1 MINDLRIESRA
12 ASSLRPYPNN
22 ARLHSKK
29 QTLQIAKSI
38 EQFGFT
44 NPILIDDQ
52 SMILAGHG
60 RLAAAKLLKMTE
72 VPCVVLSKM
81 STAQKRAYVLADNKL
96 VLNGTW
102 DEEVL
107 ATELQNLVTVDCGFD
122 VDLTG
127 FSIPDIDRLIE
138 GLNPSEGGNPTDE
151 RAPLLADTAVTKSG
165 DLWILGSHKIL
176 CGNAL
181 EEAAFESLMGDE
193 RAEMVFTDPPYN
205 VPIDGNVGGLG
216 KVRHREFAM
225 GSGEM
230 SKPEFTDFLHSMMR
244 NLVQFSTD
252 GSIHFHCMDWRHV
265 TEIMTA
271 GEGTYTELKNI
282 CVWVKDNG
290 GMGTFYRSRHELI
303 LAFKSGRGPHINTFE
318 LGQHGRYRTNVW
330 EYRGYSRTGQNSD
343 DQFAAH
349 PTVKPVRM
357 VSDAIKDVSRR
368 GGIVLDCFGGSGTTL
383 IAAHKTGRRA
393 RIIEIDPLYVDVAI
407 RRWQDIAKDDAVL
420 AATGETFSVAT
431 ASRVEC
437 GVA

>member
-1 MINDLRIESRA
+1 MSETLRIECRSV
-12 ASSLRPYPNN
+12 SGLKPYPYN
-22 ARLHSKK
+22 ARVHSKK
-29 QTLQIAKSI
+29 QIAQIAKSI

-44 NPILIDDQ
+44 NPILVDDQ

-60 RLAAAKLLKMTE
+60 RLAAAMLLNMKE

-81 STAQKRAYVLADNKL
+81 SAAQKRAYVLADNKL
-96 VLNGTW
+96 VLNGAW

-107 ATELQNLVTVDCGFD
+107 ATELQNLLTLDFD

-138 GLNPSEGGNPTDE
+138 GLNPSEDGNPKDE
-151 RAPLLADTAVTKSG
+151 RVPLLADTAVTKSG
-165 DLWILGSHKIL
+165 DLWILGPHKLL

-181 EEAAFESLMGDE
+181 DEATFESLMGDE

-230 SKPEFTDFLHSMMR
+230 SKAEFTEFLRDMMR
-244 NLVQFSTD
+244 NLVRYSTD
-252 GSIHFHCMDWRHV
+252 GSIHFHCMDWRHLA
-265 TEIMTA
+265 EILA
-271 GEGTYTELKNI
+271 ASEGTYTELKNI

-303 LAFKSGRGPHINTFE
+303 LAFKSGRAPHINTFE

-330 EYRGYSRTGQNSD
+330 EYRGYSRVGKNSD

-357 VSDAIKDVSRR
+357 IADAIKDASSR
-368 GGIVLDCFGGSGTTL
+368 GGLVLDCFGGSGSTL
-383 IAAHKTGRRA
+383 IAAHRTGRRA

-407 RRWQDIAKDDAVL
+407 RRWQDISKDDAVL
-420 AATGETFSVAT
+420 ASTGETFSGAIKRRSEGG
-431 ASRVEC
+431 A
-437 GVA
+437 A

>member
-1 MINDLRIESRA
+1 MSETLRIECRSV
-12 ASSLRPYPNN
+12 SGLKPYPYN
-22 ARLHSKK
+22 ARVHSKK
-29 QTLQIAKSI
+29 QIAQIARSI

-44 NPILIDDQ
+44 NPILVDDQ

-60 RLAAAKLLKMTE
+60 RLAAAILLNMKE

-81 STAQKRAYVLADNKL
+81 SAAQKRAYVLADNKL

-102 DEEVL
+102 DEEIL
-107 ATELQNLVTVDCGFD
+107 ATELQSLLALDCGFN

-127 FSIPDIDRLIE
+127 FSVPEIDRLID
-138 GLNPSEGGNPTDE
+138 GLNPSDDGNPADD
-151 RAPLLADTAVTKSG
+151 RIPALANVSVSRSG
-165 DLWILGSHKIL
+165 DLWILGPHKIL

-181 EEAAFESLMGDE
+181 DHAAFESLMGEE

-205 VPIDGNVGGLG
+205 VPIDGHVGGLG
-216 KVRHREFAM
+216 KTRHREFAM
-225 GSGEM
+225 ASGEM
-230 SKPEFTDFLHSMMR
+230 SKPEFIEFLRAMMR
-244 NLVQFSTD
+244 NLARYSTD
-252 GSIHFHCMDWRHV
+252 GSIHFHCMDWRHLA
-265 TEIMTA
+265 EILAA
-271 GEGTYTELKNI
+271 GEGPYTELKNI

-303 LAFKSGRGPHINTFE
+303 LAFKSGRAPHINTFE

-330 EYRGYSRTGQNSD
+330 EYRGYSRTGRNSD

-420 AATGETFSVAT
+420 AATGETFSAVT
-431 ASRVEC
+431 ASRVEW